1 VTGRIGGGALLATVV
16 LLLAGC
22 DPPYLSDTYATS
34 TPKPASLDTAD
45 LARMPVVVLAFMA
58 PGNLQ
63 GLGPTLSHAISGA
76 LAEVRPPIRE
86 ISTDETLNQ
95 LTDKGLATEYADM
108 RAGFARNGMLDRQRL
123 RRIGLGLGS
132 RYVLLPGVAEFNEEI
147 LDKYEAAGIKLLR
160 NRVTTLR
167 LWLQLWDSQ
176 TGHIVWE
183 SSGEVTVATVFL
195 SPKQAVALEQTAKKL
210 LVRMIQDGLLES
222 KTETQLIVDH

>member
-1 VTGRIGGGALLATVV
+1 MIGRIGGGALLATVV
-16 LLLAGC
+16 MLLAGC
-22 DPPYLSDTYATS
+22 DPPYVSDTYATS
-34 TPKPASLDTAD
+34 TPNPASLDTSD
-45 LARMPVVVLAFMA
+45 LARMPVVVLAFVA

-63 GLGPTLSHAISGA
+63 GFSPTLSHALSGA
-76 LAEVRPPIRE
+76 LAEVTPPIRE
-86 ISTDETLNQ
+86 IPTDETLNQ
-95 LTDKGLATEYADM
+95 LTDKGLAAEYADM
-108 RAGFARNGMLDRQRL
+108 RTGFARSGMLDRQRL

-132 RYVLLPGVAEFNEEI
+132 RYVLLPGVAQFNEEI
-147 LDKYEAAGIKLLR
+147 LDKFETAGIKLLR

-195 SPKQAVALEQTAKKL
+195 SPRQTVAMEQITKKL

-222 KTETQLIVDH
+222 KPETQLILDH

>member
-1 VTGRIGGGALLATVV
+1 VTGRIGRVLLATAVM
-16 LLLAGC
+16 LLAGC

-34 TPKPASLDTAD
+34 TPKPASFETAD

-63 GLGPTLSHAISGA
+63 GLSPTLSHALGGA
-76 LAEVRPPIRE
+76 LAEVSPPIRE

-95 LTDKGLATEYADM
+95 LADKGLASEYADM

-123 RRIGLGLGS
+123 RRIGLELGS

-147 LDKYEAAGIKLLR
+147 LDKYEAAGLKLLR
-160 NRVTTLR
+160 NRGTTLR

-183 SSGEVTVATVFL
+183 SSGEATTATVFL
-195 SPKQAVALEQTAKKL
+195 SAKQTVALEQITKKL

-222 KTETQLIVDH
+222 KTETQLIQNH